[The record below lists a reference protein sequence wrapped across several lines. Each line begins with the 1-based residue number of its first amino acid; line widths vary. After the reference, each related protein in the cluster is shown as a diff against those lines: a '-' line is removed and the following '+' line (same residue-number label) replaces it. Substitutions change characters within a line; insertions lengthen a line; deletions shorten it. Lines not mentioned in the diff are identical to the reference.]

1 MAQEDWHVAHVNIA
15 VLKAPLDSPQLA
27 GFVQMLA
34 PVNALADGAPGFVW
48 RLQTESGDAT
58 AIRAFGDDRIIV
70 NLTVW
75 RSVEDLADHVFANRH
90 AEVLRR
96 RREWF
101 EKMAEAHLALW
112 WLRAGTIPTVE
123 EAERR
128 LRELGP
134 SPEAFAIR
142 EPFPRPD
149 PIEPVPARDHQS
161 RPTA

>member
-75 RSVEDLADHVFANRH
+75 RSVEDLARPRV
-90 AEVLRR
+90 
-96 RREWF
+96 
-101 EKMAEAHLALW
+101 
-112 WLRAGTIPTVE
+112 
-123 EAERR
+123 
-128 LRELGP
+128 
-134 SPEAFAIR
+134 R
-142 EPFPRPD
+142 EPTRRGPPASSRVVREDGRGAPRALVAPGRHDPD
-149 PIEPVPARDHQS
+149 GRGG
-161 RPTA
+161 